1 MRVCNLDIIKNT
13 SCVFTTTNLELFLKN
28 MGIEQL
34 FVVGAVTKLCVEGS
48 VRAASELGFDVFI
61 FEDTCAAC
69 RPEIHKTT
77 LVFFEMMVGSV
88 ITTDEVIEK
97 VKENL

>member
-1 MRVCNLDIIKNT
+1 MGITKNT

-34 FVVGAVTKLCVEGS
+34 FVVGVVTNICMEGS
-48 VRAASELGFDVFI
+48 AMAASELGFDEFI
-61 FEDTCAAC
+61 IEDACAAWS
-69 RPEIHKTT
+69 PEIHKNT
-77 LVFFEMMVGSV
+77 LVSFEMMFGSV

>member
-34 FVVGAVTKLCVEGS
+34 FVTKLCVEGS

-77 LVFFEMMVGSV
+77 LVSFEMMVGSV